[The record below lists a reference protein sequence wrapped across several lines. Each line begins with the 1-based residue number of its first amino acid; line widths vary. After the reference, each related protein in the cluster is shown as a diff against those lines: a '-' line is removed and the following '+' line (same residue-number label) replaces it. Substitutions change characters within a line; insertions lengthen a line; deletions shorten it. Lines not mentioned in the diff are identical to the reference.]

1 MALQTSSWSKAL
13 RARARQTFELVRLL
27 RRNPLALAGSLI
39 VLGVL
44 AVAIFAPLFASPNP
58 ADPYQ
63 RPRTWQS
70 PEPPGTPGHP
80 LGTGV
85 NGADI
90 YYGIIWGTRVSLQI
104 GIIVVGTALLSGLL
118 LGGIAGYFGGAVDEV
133 IMRITDLFIS
143 IPGLIL
149 AMAVASALG
158 RNLQNIMIALIIVWW
173 PWYVRVFRSQ
183 VLVTKQNQYIEAA
196 RCSGASRWRIIFRHI
211 VPNSLAP
218 VVVQASLAL
227 GVSILVA
234 AGLSF
239 IGFGAEPGF
248 AEWGL
253 MIAEGREFIAQGFW
267 WMVFFPG
274 LAISIFVL
282 GFNLL
287 GDGLHDLFD
296 PKLRSLLY
304 GTDGA

>member
-1 MALQTSSWSKAL
+1 VRNIIEGL
-13 RARARQTFELVRLL
+13 RLL
-27 RRNPLALAGSLI
+27 RRNPLALAGAAIVTGI
-39 VLGVL
+39 VLTAIL
-44 AVAIFAPLFASPNP
+44 APFLAPPNP

-63 RPRTWQS
+63 RPRTWQ
-70 PEPPGTPGHP
+70 PPDPPGTLGHI

-104 GIIVVGTALLSGLL
+104 GILVVGTALLIGML
-118 LGGIAGYFGGAVDEV
+118 LGGIAGYLGGRVDEV
-133 IMRITDLFIS
+133 IMRVTDLFIS

-158 RNLQNIMIALIIVWW
+158 RNLQNIMIALIVVWW

-183 VLVTKQNQYIEAA
+183 VLVTKQSQYIEAA
-196 RCSGASRWRIIFRHI
+196 RCSGASRARIIFRHI

-218 VVVQASLAL
+218 VVVQASLDL
-227 GVSILVA
+227 GVTILVA

-248 AEWGL
+248 TEWGL
-253 MIAEGREFIAQGFW
+253 MVAEGREFIAQGFW

-274 LAISIFVL
+274 VAISIFVL

-287 GDGLHDLFD
+287 GDGLRDLFD

-304 GTDGA
+304 GTDGP

>member
-1 MALQTSSWSKAL
+1 M
-13 RARARQTFELVRLL
+13 
-27 RRNPLALAGSLI
+27 
-39 VLGVL
+39 
-44 AVAIFAPLFASPNP
+44 
-58 ADPYQ
+58 
-63 RPRTWQS
+63 
-70 PEPPGTPGHP
+70 
-80 LGTGV
+80 
-85 NGADI
+85 
-90 YYGIIWGTRVSLQI
+90 
-104 GIIVVGTALLSGLL
+104 
-118 LGGIAGYFGGAVDEV
+118 
-133 IMRITDLFIS
+133 
-143 IPGLIL
+143 
-149 AMAVASALG
+149 
-158 RNLQNIMIALIIVWW
+158 
-173 PWYVRVFRSQ
+173 
-183 VLVTKQNQYIEAA
+183 
-196 RCSGASRWRIIFRHI
+196 
-211 VPNSLAP
+211 PNSLAP
-218 VVVQASLAL
+218 VVVQASLDL

>member
-1 MALQTSSWSKAL
+1 MAIQESSLSKTL
-13 RARARQTFELVRLL
+13 RARARRTLETVRLL
-27 RRNPLALAGSLI
+27 KRNPLALAGSLI

-44 AVAIFAPLFASPNP
+44 GVALFAPFIAPPNP
-58 ADPYQ
+58 IDPYQ
-63 RPRTWQS
+63 RPRTWQP
-70 PEPPGTPGHP
+70 PEPPGTPGHL

-90 YYGIIWGTRVSLQI
+90 FYGIVWGTRVSLQI
-104 GIIVVGTALLSGLL
+104 GVIVVGTALVIGLL
-118 LGGIAGYFGGAVDEV
+118 LGGIAGYFGGKVDEI
-133 IMRITDLFIS
+133 IMRTTDLFIS

-158 RNLQNIMIALIIVWW
+158 RNLQNIMVALIIVWW

-183 VLVTKQNQYIEAA
+183 VLVTKENQYIEAA

-218 VVVQASLAL
+218 VVVQGSLDL
-227 GVSILVA
+227 GVTLLVA

-274 LAISIFVL
+274 LAISVFVL

-287 GDGLHDLFD
+287 GDGLRDLFD
-296 PKLRSLLY
+296 PKLRSMLY
-304 GTDGA
+304 GSDLA